1 MAATQYLQSV
11 CVFMAAGAIALGIA
25 SRAPADIIH
34 VPDDYP
40 TIQEAIDAA
49 DDGDEVVVA
58 DGTYTGEG
66 NRNIDLSGRVLTVHS
81 ENGPAACIID
91 CEQADRAFR
100 FYSSD
105 STGTVV
111 EGFTITNGYNG
122 GWGGAMLVHTAGNP
136 TVTGCV
142 FSGNSSASEGGAVS
156 NVSSEPEFIGC
167 SFINNSAGT
176 QGGAVYNVGY
186 LRMTD
191 CLLSG
196 NSVSGIDPLYGGGGI
211 YVEGSAATIT
221 DCDFDG
227 NSARQGGAIFLRM
240 SHAALTDCDF
250 SDNCASYRGGAIY
263 NLWPYS
269 SPPELER
276 CTFTGNFS
284 GFDGGAIFNGEDA
297 MITVRDCTFTMNSA
311 VSGGGAVCNV
321 SCSAL
326 IIGSAFSRNDSNYG
340 GAVYDDSSDATMMSC
355 RFDGNTASRGGATFI
370 FDSSPTITN
379 AAFSGNSAAYL
390 GGGIMVDSG
399 SPDVTDCTFCA
410 NEAPNGGGL
419 FKDVSLGAPT
429 LANCILWG
437 DAGGEIVDY
446 SGTVTVSYSDV
457 QGGYAGEGN
466 IDADPLC
473 VRTPDPGPDGDWG
486 TDDDDYGDLRLQAS
500 SPCIDAADNEAVP
513 PDEFDLDEDGDTEEP
528 IPFDLDWNPRFVDD
542 PDTEDTGN
550 GDPPI
555 VDMGA
560 YEFQPPECPADFDG
574 DGDVDTADLLF
585 LLGAWGTPDGDVDG
599 DGDTD
604 TADLLALLAAWG
616 ECP

>member
-1 MAATQYLQSV
+1 MATAQHLQNV
-11 CVFMAAGAIALGIA
+11 CVFTVAGVLALDIA
-25 SRAPADIIH
+25 SRVSADIIH

-40 TIQEAIDAA
+40 TIQEAVDAA
-49 DDGDEVVVA
+49 SDGDEIVVA

-100 FYSSD
+100 FYSAD

-111 EGFTITNGYNG
+111 EGFTITNGYNVS
-122 GWGGAMLVHTAGNP
+122 WGGAMLIHSTGSP
-136 TVTGCV
+136 TVTDCV
-142 FSGNSSASEGGAVS
+142 FTGNSSGSEGGAVS
-156 NVSSEPEFIGC
+156 NVVSEPEFIGC

-250 SDNCASYRGGAIY
+250 SDNTVSYRGGAIY
-263 NLWPYS
+263 NLWLYP

-276 CTFTGNFS
+276 CTFTDNSS
-284 GFDGGAIFNGEDA
+284 GWDGGAIFNGEDA
-297 MITVRDCTFTMNSA
+297 MITVSDCTFTTNSA
-311 VSGGGAVCNV
+311 VSGGGALCNM
-321 SCSAL
+321 SCSA
-326 IIGSAFSRNDSNYG
+326 IVIDSAFSRNDGFYG

-355 RFDGNTASRGGATFI
+355 RFDGNTASQGGAI
-370 FDSSPTITN
+370 FNASSNPTITN
-379 AAFSGNSAAYL
+379 GAFSGNSANH
-390 GGGIMVDSG
+390 GGGIMVDTG
-399 SPDVTDCTFCA
+399 DPDVIDCTFCA
-410 NEAPNGGGL
+410 NEATQGGAL
-419 FKDVSLGAPT
+419 SNWFGAAT

-446 SGTVTVSYSDV
+446 YGTVAVSYSDV
-457 QGGYAGEGN
+457 QGGYAGTGN
-466 IDADPLC
+466 INADPLC
-473 VRTPDPGPDGDWG
+473 VRTPDPGPDGEWG
-486 TDDDDYGDLRLQAS
+486 TDDDDYGDLHLQGG
-500 SPCIDAADNEAVP
+500 SPCVDAADNDAVP
-513 PDEFDLDEDGDTEEP
+513 PDEFDLDEDGDTDEP

-542 PDTEDTGN
+542 PDTEDTGY
-550 GDPPI
+550 GEPPI

-560 YEFQPPECPADFDG
+560 YEYQPPSCPADFDG
-574 DGDVDTADLLF
+574 DGDVDTADLLY

-604 TADLLALLAAWG
+604 TSDLLALLAAWG
-616 ECP
+616 QCP